1 MRAGPINY
9 DFNLPNLSKDALDNV
24 PTVAYGVPDIDLK
37 IRVYINQTNTDKSIA
52 CLEARLSNGNTVY
65 QKAVGWIV
73 AIIAGLGL
81 VASAITSGLGHSNTA
96 AHVAANALSLFGFF
110 QAQAMIG
117 MSSVSLPPIVQSW
130 TQNFQWS
137 MGIIRVEFLQ
147 RICTWYQRST
157 GGRPSTV
164 LSTLGSTSV
173 HVQKRAI
180 EWGNKIISNV
190 PSRLLKRT
198 NNDNTINEKVT
209 TTIVRGIERV
219 GFRANIEMT
228 NIFMTGLIFF
238 VFFVVLVL
246 GLVALFKGYCEVASK
261 KGWIKGGKFQ
271 DFRNGW
277 KIIMRGILFRLV
289 LIGFPQMCILCLWE
303 LTRRDSPAEV
313 VLAVFMLIS
322 MAASLGFAA
331 FTVIRL
337 AKRSVELHKNPAYIL
352 YSDPAALNKWGFLY
366 VQYRATAYYCVIPV
380 LVYILVKSM
389 FIGLAQPAP
398 LVQAV
403 ALLIIEAAVLIA
415 ASVLRPWMDKKT
427 NIFNISIAA
436 VNFFNVILL
445 LFFTQVFNQPGLV
458 TGIMGVVF
466 FVVNAVF
473 ALILLIL
480 VLISSVYAIVSK
492 NPDTRYQPM
501 RDDRGSFIKSQTQL
515 TTELDALGATA
526 RGETKSFEDS
536 SSLSGFYPNR
546 ADSPAQSLQRQQ
558 PHSPLESSMPLFPAD
573 SSARSAPPPTY
584 QTQAPYSRAQNISPA
599 PRNITTSPFPSSP
612 SATSNPA
619 QYRMNNNSSP
629 WQRGAGYEH

>member
-1 MRAGPINY
+1 M
-9 DFNLPNLSKDALDNV
+9 
-24 PTVAYGVPDIDLK
+24 
-37 IRVYINQTNTDKSIA
+37 
-52 CLEARLSNGNTVY
+52 
-65 QKAVGWIV
+65 GWIV

-180 EWGNKIISNV
+180 EWGNKIVSNV

-289 LIGFPQMCILCLWE
+289 SC
-303 LTRRDSPAEV
+303 
-313 VLAVFMLIS
+313 
-322 MAASLGFAA
+322 
-331 FTVIRL
+331 
-337 AKRSVELHKNPAYIL
+337 
-352 YSDPAALNKWGFLY
+352 
-366 VQYRATAYYCVIPV
+366 
-380 LVYILVKSM
+380 
-389 FIGLAQPAP
+389 
-398 LVQAV
+398 
-403 ALLIIEAAVLIA
+403 
-415 ASVLRPWMDKKT
+415 
-427 NIFNISIAA
+427 
-436 VNFFNVILL
+436 
-445 LFFTQVFNQPGLV
+445 
-458 TGIMGVVF
+458 
-466 FVVNAVF
+466 
-473 ALILLIL
+473 
-480 VLISSVYAIVSK
+480 
-492 NPDTRYQPM
+492 RYPM
-501 RDDRGSFIKSQTQL
+501 RI
-515 TTELDALGATA
+515 
-526 RGETKSFEDS
+526 
-536 SSLSGFYPNR
+536 
-546 ADSPAQSLQRQQ
+546 
-558 PHSPLESSMPLFPAD
+558 
-573 SSARSAPPPTY
+573 
-584 QTQAPYSRAQNISPA
+584 
-599 PRNITTSPFPSSP
+599 
-612 SATSNPA
+612 
-619 QYRMNNNSSP
+619 
-629 WQRGAGYEH
+629 